1 MNLEQIEK
9 TGLTANDWHNIMT
22 SAQRFPQVDQ
32 LVLFGSRAMGNYK
45 IESDVDLAIKG
56 QSISYQTAIR
66 LSEQLNEVLPLPYFF
81 DVVNYADVQEPELVA
96 HIDRVG
102 VIIFNRAKLI

>member
-1 MNLEQIEK
+1 MNQEQMEK
-9 TGLTANDWHNIMT
+9 TGLTADDWHKITT
-22 SAQRFPQVDQ
+22 SALHFSEVEQ

-45 IESDVDLAIKG
+45 TGSDVDFAIKG
-56 QSISYQTAIR
+56 RSIPYQTAIR

-81 DVVNYADVQEPELVA
+81 DVVNYADVQEPDLRA

-102 VIIFNRAKLI
+102 ITVFNRATQI